1 MERRR
6 LKPIALLSSDL
17 DGTLA
22 GDAPATSRFRLKWQA
37 LDPEHRPVL
46 VYNSGRLADD
56 ILNFVDEVGLPP
68 PDYVIGGVGTML
80 AGPRHT
86 PRLAN
91 FPELSHF
98 TQRFSEGW
106 SLEKVDAV
114 LGPLKD
120 TVRQPDGYQHA
131 FKSSWYLLD
140 ASPEALASIEHALA
154 EAGLSVTMVYSSG
167 RDLDILPRSADKGQA
182 LAWLCNE
189 LGIGLDEVVV
199 AGDTNNDRSMFELPA
214 ARGIVVA
221 NALPELLD
229 MARDNPLIY
238 SAKTP
243 FALGVVEGLV
253 HWSVFADAR
262 N

>member
-1 MERRR
+1 VERRR

-22 GDAPATSRFRLKWQA
+22 GHPPATLRFRSKWEA

-56 ILNFVDEVGLPP
+56 ILNFVEEVGLPA

-80 AGPRHT
+80 AGPRHSS
-86 PRLAN
+86 RLG
-91 FPELSHF
+91 HF
-98 TQRFSEGW
+98 NERLSEGW

-114 LGPLKD
+114 LASLKD
-120 TVRQPDGYQHA
+120 TARQPDIYQHA
-131 FKSSWYLLD
+131 FKSSWYLHD
-140 ASPEALASIEHALA
+140 ASPDVLAGIERALD
-154 EAGLSVTMVYSSG
+154 EAGLSVTTIYSSG

-199 AGDTNNDRSMFELPA
+199 AGDTNNDRSMFDLPG

-221 NALPELLD
+221 NALPELRD
-229 MARDNPLIY
+229 MARHNPLIY
-238 SAKTP
+238 SAREQ

-253 HWSVFADAR
+253 HWSVFEDAR
-262 N
+262 S

>member
-1 MERRR
+1 MR
-6 LKPIALLSSDL
+6 PIALLSSDL

-22 GDAPATSRFRLKWQA
+22 GHPPATSRFRSKWEA
-37 LDPEHRPVL
+37 LDPEHRPLL

-56 ILNFVDEVGLPP
+56 ILNFVDDVGLPA

-86 PRLAN
+86 SRL
-91 FPELSHF
+91 EHF
-98 TQRFSEGW
+98 AERFSEGW

-114 LGPLKD
+114 LGSLKD
-120 TVRQPDGYQHA
+120 TVRQPDVYQHA
-131 FKSSWYLLD
+131 FKSSWYLHD
-140 ASPEALASIEHALA
+140 ASSDDLAGIERALD
-154 EAGLSVTMVYSSG
+154 EAGLSVTMIYSSG

-199 AGDTNNDRSMFELPA
+199 AGDTNNDRSMFDLPG

-221 NALPELLD
+221 NALPELRD

-238 SAKTP
+238 NAKEQ

-253 HWSVFADAR
+253 HWLVFADAR
-262 N
+262 S

>member
-1 MERRR
+1 MR
-6 LKPIALLSSDL
+6 PIALLSSDL

-22 GDAPATSRFRLKWQA
+22 GHAPATSRFRSKWEA
-37 LDPEHRPVL
+37 LAPEHRPIL

-56 ILNFVDEVGLPP
+56 ILNFVDEIGLPA

-80 AGPRHT
+80 AGPRHSSRPARVT
-86 PRLAN
+86 DL
-91 FPELSHF
+91 EHF

-106 SLEKVDAV
+106 SLEKIDAV
-114 LGPLKD
+114 LGSLKD

-131 FKSSWYLLD
+131 FKSSWYLHD
-140 ASPEALASIEHALA
+140 ASPDALASIERALV

-189 LGIGLDEVVV
+189 LGISLDEVVV
-199 AGDTNNDRSMFELPA
+199 AGDTNNDRSMFDLPG

-221 NALPELLD
+221 NALPELRD
-229 MARDNPLIY
+229 MAQDNPLIY
-238 SAKTP
+238 NAKEQ
-243 FALGVVEGLV
+243 FAFGVVEGLV
-253 HWSVFADAR
+253 HWSVFEGAQS
-262 N
+262 

>member
-22 GDAPATSRFRLKWQA
+22 GDTPATSRFRLKWEA

-56 ILNFVDEVGLPP
+56 ILNFVDEVALPA

-86 PRLAN
+86 SL
-91 FPELSHF
+91 LGHF
-98 TQRFSEGW
+98 AQRFSEGW

-114 LGPLKD
+114 LGSLKD

-140 ASPEALASIEHALA
+140 ASPETLATIERALA

-199 AGDTNNDRSMFELPA
+199 AGDTNNDRSMFGLPG

-238 SAKTP
+238 SAKQQ

-253 HWSVFADAR
+253 HWSVFADPKS
-262 N
+262 

>member
-1 MERRR
+1 VERRR

-22 GDAPATSRFRLKWQA
+22 GDAPATSRFRSKWQA

-56 ILNFVDEVGLPP
+56 ILNFVDEVGLPA

-86 PRLAN
+86 SRLG
-91 FPELSHF
+91 HF

-114 LGPLKD
+114 LGSLED
-120 TVRQPDGYQHA
+120 TIRQPDGYQHA

-140 ASPEALASIEHALA
+140 ASPEALASIERALA

-182 LAWLCNE
+182 LAWLCDE

-199 AGDTNNDRSMFELPA
+199 AGDTNNDRSMFELPG

-229 MARDNPLIY
+229 MARANPLIY
-238 SAKTP
+238 SAKGQ

-262 N
+262 S

>member
-1 MERRR
+1 M
-6 LKPIALLSSDL
+6 KPIALLSSDL

-22 GDAPATSRFRLKWQA
+22 GDAPATSRFRLKWEA

-56 ILNFVDEVGLPP
+56 ILNFVDEVALPA

-86 PRLAN
+86 SRLGR
-91 FPELSHF
+91 F

-106 SLEKVDAV
+106 SLEKIDAV
-114 LGPLKD
+114 LGSLKD

-140 ASPEALASIEHALA
+140 ASPEALASIERALA

-199 AGDTNNDRSMFELPA
+199 AGDTNNDRSMFELPG

-229 MARDNPLIY
+229 MARNNRLIY
-238 SAKTP
+238 SAKEP

>member
-6 LKPIALLSSDL
+6 LRPVALLSSDL

-22 GDAPATSRFRLKWQA
+22 GHPPATSRFRSRWDA
-37 LDPEHRPVL
+37 LDPGLRPVL

-56 ILNFVDEVGLPP
+56 ILTFVDDVGLPA

-80 AGPRHT
+80 AGPRHSAR
-86 PRLAN
+86 PA
-91 FPELSHF
+91 HF
-98 TQRFSEGW
+98 TDLEHFTRRLSEGW

-114 LGPLKD
+114 LGSLKD
-120 TVRQPDGYQHA
+120 TVRQPDIYQHA
-131 FKSSWYLLD
+131 FKSSWYLHD
-140 ASPEALASIEHALA
+140 ASPDVLAGIERALD
-154 EAGLSVTMVYSSG
+154 EAGLSVTMIYSSG

-199 AGDTNNDRSMFELPA
+199 AGDTNNDRSMFDLPG

-221 NALPELLD
+221 NALPELRD

-238 SAKTP
+238 SAKEQ

-253 HWSVFADAR
+253 HWSVFEDAQS
-262 N
+262 

>member
-1 MERRR
+1 MR
-6 LKPIALLSSDL
+6 PIALLSSDL
-17 DGTLA
+17 DGTLT
-22 GDAPATSRFRLKWQA
+22 GDAPATARFRSKWEA
-37 LDPEHRPVL
+37 LDPAHRPVL

-56 ILNFVDEVGLPP
+56 ILNFVDEVGLPT

-80 AGPRHT
+80 SGPRHSSRPAKLT
-86 PRLAN
+86 DLA
-91 FPELSHF
+91 HF

-114 LGPLKD
+114 LGSLKD

-131 FKSSWYLLD
+131 FKSSWYLHE
-140 ASPEALASIEHALA
+140 ASPDALADIERALI

-182 LAWLCNE
+182 LTWLCNE

-199 AGDTNNDRSMFELPA
+199 AGDTNNDRSMFELPD

-238 SAKTP
+238 SAKEQ

-253 HWSVFADAR
+253 HWAVFEDAQS
-262 N
+262 